1 MRHLLYA
8 PIVAAVVA
16 IILVTG
22 ARAERREATVEARG
36 AAVDVANAHAPEPAA
51 ERPALVAQVIAP
63 FGATIRA
70 VPSSDGTIVVGSRCG
85 DTWPVLGVDR
95 GWVKVRTAA
104 GAGWLGGSRVLVTSA
119 PANVDCSAARFIA
132 PSDSA
137 TVFVTAGC
145 ASLRNRPAADAPVL
159 DCVGPGHTYT
169 VLDGP
174 FDAGQGDDWFRVS
187 SPETGSGWMLAKYLH
202 PA

>member
-8 PIVAAVVA
+8 PFVAAVVA
-16 IILVTG
+16 IILVAG
-22 ARAERREATVEARG
+22 ARAELREATVEART

-51 ERPALVAQVIAP
+51 EHPVLVAQVIEP

-70 VPSSDGTIVVGSRCG
+70 VPSSDGTIVAGSRCG
-85 DTWPVLGVDR
+85 EIWPVLGVDR

-104 GAGWLGGSRVLVTSA
+104 GTGWLGGSRVLVTSS
-119 PANVDCSAARFIA
+119 PPTVDCSAARFIA

-137 TVFVTAGC
+137 TVSVTAGC
-145 ASLRNRPAADAPVL
+145 ASLRNRPAADAPIL
-159 DCVGPGHTYT
+159 DCVGAGHTYT

-187 SPETGSGWMLAKYLH
+187 SPETGSGWTLAAYLH